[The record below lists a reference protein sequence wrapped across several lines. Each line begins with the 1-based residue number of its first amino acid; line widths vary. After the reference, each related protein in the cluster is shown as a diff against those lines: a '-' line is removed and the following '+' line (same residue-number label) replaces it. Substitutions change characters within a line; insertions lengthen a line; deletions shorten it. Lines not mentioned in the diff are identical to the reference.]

1 MMALLTLFSG
11 VAGQRLA
18 AQTLPPPVPQAASPR
33 PPAAPARP
41 ATPSAQGGTARAPAA
56 TRPPATAGQRAQPGT
71 AARTQPPRRPR
82 TPAAT
87 AAAATAAAA
96 AAAAAASAAPPTPAP
111 PPEPT
116 PPQMGTVTGLQL
128 PRFAALR
135 SDEVNMRAGPGTR
148 FPIEW
153 TYQRRDMPVEIV
165 REFDLWRR
173 IRDQEGVEGWV
184 HSSTLAGR
192 RSFLIR
198 GVDRD
203 LRRRPEE
210 NGVVVARL
218 RPGVIGRL
226 IACPAGGWCE
236 VRVSE
241 YRGFLKR
248 DDIWGV
254 GPEEIVQ

>member
-1 MMALLTLFSG
+1 MLPLLALLAA
-11 VAGQRLA
+11 VATAASPRLM
-18 AQTLPPPVPQAASPR
+18 AQTMPPPVPQAASPTPPRPPTRPAAPSAQTTR
-33 PPAAPARP
+33 PPAA
-41 ATPSAQGGTARAPAA
+41 AT
-56 TRPPATAGQRAQPGT
+56 TRPGQRAQPGT
-71 AARTQPPRRPR
+71 PTRNPAATPARRPR
-82 TPAAT
+82 TPAA

-96 AAAAAASAAPPTPAP
+96 AAASAAPPAPTP

-173 IRDQEGVEGWV
+173 IRDQEGIEGWV

-192 RSFLIR
+192 RSFLVR

-210 NGVVVARL
+210 NSAVVARL

-226 IACPAGGWCE
+226 IACPIGPWCE
-236 VRVSE
+236 ARVGE

-248 DDIWGV
+248 DEIWGI